1 MFLYQDLIS
10 SFSYKCFCIKILFK
24 FLLKMF
30 LKLLK
35 LFKVFLSFWQV
46 TNYSQASEMMKQSAS
61 RHLSNENR
69 KSLSDSSDDETSSG
83 KPKLDETSSGKSK
96 PDETSSGKPKPKSR
110 SKQKIDVY
118 KKEEL
123 EEEDGMASQLENLA
137 KSHSQ
142 VKQS

>member
-1 MFLYQDLIS
+1 MF
-10 SFSYKCFCIKILFK
+10 FLFYYNYLK
-24 FLLKMF
+24 F
-30 LKLLK
+30 
-35 LFKVFLSFWQV
+35 FLSFRQV

-83 KPKLDETSSGKSK
+83 KPKLDKTSSGKSK
-96 PDETSSGKPKPKSR
+96 PDETSSGKPKPRSR
-110 SKQKIDVY
+110 SKRKTDDV

-123 EEEDGMASQLENLA
+123 EEEELEEEEDGMASQLENLA

-142 VKQS
+142 VNQS

>member
-1 MFLYQDLIS
+1 M
-10 SFSYKCFCIKILFK
+10 
-24 FLLKMF
+24 
-30 LKLLK
+30 
-35 LFKVFLSFWQV
+35 

-83 KPKLDETSSGKSK
+83 KPK
-96 PDETSSGKPKPKSR
+96 PDKTSSGKPKPRSR
-110 SKQKIDVY
+110 SKRKTDDV

-123 EEEDGMASQLENLA
+123 EEEEDGMASQLENLA

-142 VKQS
+142 VNH

>member
-1 MFLYQDLIS
+1 
-10 SFSYKCFCIKILFK
+10 
-24 FLLKMF
+24 MF